1 MKSKL
6 KALFWGVFSIP
17 SIILLYSIYFN
28 VNSWLES
35 LAITWYITQLLI
47 VPLCLTIINLLKK

>member
-1 MKSKL
+1 MKSKI

-17 SIILLYSIYFN
+17 SIILLFSIYFD
-28 VNSWLES
+28 VNSRLEE

-47 VPLCLTIINLLKK
+47 VPLYLTIINLLKK